1 MTSGQKRTR
10 AHRKAPRILIVTPEV
25 ASLPAGMGRRAET
38 VAAKAGGMADVS
50 AGLIQALFELGA
62 DVHLALPNYRRLFHV
77 EVQRFVN
84 GALRD
89 YKSTL
94 KESRIH
100 FAEDRAFYYRDSVYG
115 GGGRQGAAFSLIL
128 QREVINN
135 IVPRV
140 DPDLIHCHDWM
151 TGLIP
156 SMARRLGIPSLQTVH
171 NIHTYE
177 LTLAEI
183 EESGIDA
190 AEFWQ
195 HLYYTRVPLG
205 YEESRATNSVDILAS
220 GIFAAHFVNTVSP
233 TFLDE
238 IVCGH
243 HDFVPSNIRRE
254 IQHKMEAGCAVGIL
268 NAPPR
273 QFSPESDE
281 LIERT
286 YSAGDHVEAKGANK
300 RALQKALGMEM
311 IEDGPLFFWPSRLDP
326 YQKGPELLAQVL
338 HDVVFT
344 YWDRGLQ
351 VAVVG
356 DGPFEYNFHDIV
368 RTHGISGRVGVTPFN
383 ERLSRLGYAASDF
396 ILMPSRFE
404 PCGLP
409 QMVGALYGSLPVVR
423 DTGGLRDTVKH
434 LNVSENTGNGFV
446 FETYDAGGLRWAMG
460 QAMEFHGLPPDL
472 RRAQVA
478 RVMTQA
484 AARFNFDVT
493 ARGYF
498 DLYERMLQRPLL

>member
-1 MTSGQKRTR
+1 MRAGPTRTR
-10 AHRKAPRILIVTPEV
+10 TGRKTPRILIVTPEV
-25 ASLPAGMGRRAET
+25 TSLPAGMGKRANT
-38 VAAKAGGMADVS
+38 VVAKAGGMADVS

-62 DVHLALPNYRRLFHV
+62 DVHLALPNFRRLFHV
-77 EVQRFVN
+77 EVQQLVN
-84 GALRD
+84 GALRE

-94 KESRIH
+94 RESRIH
-100 FAEDRAFYYRDSVYG
+100 FAEDRAFYYRESVYG
-115 GGGRQGAAFSLIL
+115 GGGRQDVRFSLIF

-177 LTLAEI
+177 LPLVEI
-183 EESGIDA
+183 ENSGIDA
-190 AEFWQ
+190 GEFWSY
-195 HLYYTRVPLG
+195 LYFSRMPKS
-205 YEESRATNSVDILAS
+205 YEESRATNPVDMLAS

-233 TFLDE
+233 SFLDE
-238 IVCGH
+238 IVYGY
-243 HDFVPSNIRRE
+243 HDFVPFNIRQE
-254 IQHKMEAGCAVGIL
+254 VQHKMEAGCAVGIL

-273 QFSPESDE
+273 QFNPSSDD

-286 YSAGDHVEAKGANK
+286 YSAADHDEGKRANK
-300 RALQKALGMEM
+300 RALQRALGMEPV
-311 IEDGPLFFWPSRLDP
+311 EGGPLLFWPSRLDP

-338 HDVVFT
+338 HDIVST
-344 YWDRGLQ
+344 YWSEGLQ
-351 VAVVG
+351 VAIVA

-368 RTHGISGRVGVTPFN
+368 RTHGFSGRVGVTPFN
-383 ERLSRLGYAASDF
+383 ERLSHLGYAASDF
-396 ILMPSRFE
+396 VLMPSRFE

-409 QMVGALYGSLPVVR
+409 QMVGTLYGSLPVVR
-423 DTGGLRDTVKH
+423 NTGGLRDTVKH
-434 LNVSENTGNGFV
+434 MNAYEGTGNGFL
-446 FETYDAGGLRWAMG
+446 FETYDAGGLRWAISR
-460 QAMEFHGLPPDL
+460 AMEFHRLPPEL
-472 RRAQVA
+472 RRAQIG
-478 RVMTQA
+478 RVMTEA

-493 ARGYF
+493 ARQYF